1 LPNVTRTAAFEGNF
15 MSRASLFSSPLLL
28 GFDQLERLLDQATK
42 AGDTFPPYNIERF
55 PRANSQA
62 EGWRITLAVAGFS
75 KSDLQ
80 VSVVERQLAVKGRLG
95 DDGERDFLHRGIAG
109 RAFNRSFVL
118 AEGME
123 VSSAFLQNGLLSVEL
138 IRLEPEPVVT
148 HIEIEEK

>member
-1 LPNVTRTAAFEGNF
+1 
-15 MSRASLFSSPLLL
+15 MSRISVFSSPLLL

-55 PRANSQA
+55 PRVGGQP

-75 KSDLQ
+75 KADLQ
-80 VSVVERQLAVKGRLG
+80 VSVVERQLAVKGRMG
-95 DDGERDFLHRGIAG
+95 DDDARDFLHRGIAG

-123 VSSAFLQNGLLSVEL
+123 VSSAVLQNGLLSVEL